1 MGERSSIARTRQ
13 SAAVQSQQPPQEA
26 VFDTH
31 AEVSLDFELVRQAA
45 RQKYSRPFLILDTA
59 IVRNKIRRF
68 RAAMPRV
75 RPHYAVKA
83 NPDRRVLK
91 VLAQEGA
98 GFEIASTAE
107 LDLLVALGVPAG
119 EIFYSNP
126 MKSREAIAYA
136 AAKGVEWFVVDS
148 LDELKRV
155 YEVKP
160 EAKQYLRIATPNIGA
175 DWPLSGKFG
184 CGVGDAREIVAAAAK
199 TGVDLAGVTF
209 HVGSQ
214 CRNPENW
221 RVALEKAKVLFD
233 AMTKAGLKPRLLN
246 IGGGFPVRHVKPIP
260 SIEVIGAVVNEGLK
274 AFPEDV
280 QVIAEPGRYL
290 VSDAGYFVCR
300 VLGTATR
307 AGKRWMHWDAGLFG
321 GVIESSE
328 GLKYRVRTDRAGPTS
343 PGPWAG
349 RLATRS
355 ISSCATSRCLR
366 TSRKATSSTSRTPA
380 PTPRL
385 TRASST
391 ASRCPRCAFSRARAS
406 FSSRTERSRSACRR
420 PRYAARAATR
430 AIASGPSRGTR
441 CRPRSRA

>member
-1 MGERSSIARTRQ
+1 MGERSSNIARTRQ
-13 SAAVQSQQPPQEA
+13 AELKQPQQQTQA
-26 VFDTH
+26 LFDTNP
-31 AEVSLDFELVRQAA
+31 EVSLDFEIVRQAA
-45 RQKYSRPFLILDTA
+45 RQKYTRPFLILDTA
-59 IVRNKIRRF
+59 IVRGKIRRF

-107 LDLLVALGVPAG
+107 LDLLLGLGVPAA
-119 EIFYSNP
+119 EVFFSNP
-126 MKSREAIAYA
+126 MKSRESIAYA
-136 AAKGVEWFVVDS
+136 AAKGVEWFVTDS
-148 LDELKRV
+148 VDELRRI

-160 EAKQYLRIATPNIGA
+160 NAKQYLRIATPNIGS

-184 CGVGDAREIVAAAAK
+184 AGVADAREIIAAAAK
-199 TGVDLAGVTF
+199 LGVDLAGVTF

-221 RVALEKAKVLFD
+221 RVALEKARALFD
-233 AMTKAGLKPRLLN
+233 AMAKAGLKPRLLN
-246 IGGGFPVRHVKPIP
+246 IGGGYPVRHVRPIP

-274 AFPEDV
+274 AFPDDV

-328 GLKYRVRTDRAGPTS
+328 GLRYRVRTDRSGPDVAWTVGGPTCDS
-343 PGPWAG
+343 VDIVMRDEPLPSDLQEGDFVYIQNAG
-349 RLATRS
+349 AYTTAYASQFNGFPLPEVRVFE
-355 ISSCATSRCLR
+355 SR
-366 TSRKATSSTSRTPA
+366 P
-380 PTPRL
+380 
-385 TRASST
+385 
-391 ASRCPRCAFSRARAS
+391 
-406 FSSRTERSRSACRR
+406 
-420 PRYAARAATR
+420 
-430 AIASGPSRGTR
+430 
-441 CRPRSRA
+441 

>member
-1 MGERSSIARTRQ
+1 MGERSSIARRQ
-13 SAAVQSQQPPQEA
+13 STLPRQQPQENL
-26 VFDTH
+26 FDTH
-31 AEVSLDFELVRQAA
+31 PEVSLDFEIVRQAA
-45 RQKYSRPFLILDTA
+45 RQKYTRPFLILDTA
-59 IVRNKIRRF
+59 LVRGKVRRF
-68 RAAMPRV
+68 RSAMPRV

-91 VLAQEGA
+91 ALAQEGC

-107 LDLLVALGVPAG
+107 LDLLVSLGVPAA
-119 EIFYSNP
+119 EVFYSNP
-126 MKSREAIAYA
+126 VKSRESIAYA

-148 LDELKRV
+148 ADELRRV
-155 YEVKP
+155 FETKAD
-160 EAKQYLRIATPNIGA
+160 AKIYLRIATPNIGS

-184 CGVGDAREIVAAAAK
+184 AGAADAREIVGAAAK
-199 TGVDLAGVTF
+199 LGADLGGVTF

-221 RVALEKAKVLFD
+221 RVALEKARALFD
-233 AMTKAGLKPRLLN
+233 IMAKAGLRPRLLN

-307 AGKRWMHWDAGLFG
+307 GGKRWMHWDAGLFG

-328 GLKYRVRTDRAGPTS
+328 GLKYRIRTDRAGPDVAWTVG
-343 PGPWAG
+343 GPTCDSVDIVMRDEPLPSDLQEGDFVYIRNAG
-349 RLATRS
+349 AYTTAYASQFNGFPLPEVRVFES
-355 ISSCATSRCLR
+355 
-366 TSRKATSSTSRTPA
+366 KAR
-380 PTPRL
+380 
-385 TRASST
+385 
-391 ASRCPRCAFSRARAS
+391 
-406 FSSRTERSRSACRR
+406 
-420 PRYAARAATR
+420 
-430 AIASGPSRGTR
+430 
-441 CRPRSRA
+441 